1 MNFPKITNIRVNK
14 KELLIIII
22 LLMIA
27 IAGFFLFRIS
37 GQGTLVE
44 IKIAQKT
51 YGTYDLN
58 IDQEVLISD
67 DQGLLLMKCLIK
79 SGSVRV
85 LESDCPDKIC
95 IDEGS
100 IKLTGQTIVCLPN
113 KVVIKII
120 SDNEK
125 IDGVLQ

>member
-1 MNFPKITNIRVNK
+1 
-14 KELLIIII
+14 
-22 LLMIA
+22 MIA